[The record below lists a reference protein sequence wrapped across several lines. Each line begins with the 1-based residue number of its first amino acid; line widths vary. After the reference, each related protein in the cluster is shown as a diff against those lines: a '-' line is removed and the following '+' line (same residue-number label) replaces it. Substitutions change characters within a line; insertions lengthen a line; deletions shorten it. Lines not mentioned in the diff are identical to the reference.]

1 MKTGM
6 RVRITLFSILCI
18 MYYNTF
24 RCAVFIEG
32 VHARKARPLLNFLH
46 LHQIIY
52 GAFHKYI
59 IVAYSMT
66 FFSKGICITHF
77 HPAVSHHVHSLG

>member
-6 RVRITLFSILCI
+6 RVRITLFSILRI

-32 VHARKARPLLNFLH
+32 VHARKARPLLTSC
-46 LHQIIY
+46 IY
-52 GAFHKYI
+52 IKEYI
-59 IVAYSMT
+59 LR
-66 FFSKGICITHF
+66 SKNI
-77 HPAVSHHVHSLG
+77 SLSLIP